1 MELSVQPSPIDHHDS
16 LPHRVQEPAFSREPI
31 EGRATDRDL
40 AYRKERPNV
49 GAGEAGYPLELPRVS
64 EQKYPM
70 ELPVVLDRYS

>member
-16 LPHRVQEPAFSREPI
+16 LPHRGREPAFSREPI
-31 EGRATDRDL
+31 EGRGTDRDL